1 MSYVMV
7 DIEADGPIPG
17 DYSMVCFG
25 AVIVEPGLN
34 RTFYGKLKPI
44 SEQWVPQ
51 ALAVSGFTRD
61 EVLGFD
67 DPRAVMEQFRSWLGE
82 NEEVQLDVWKGTG
95 GIPAVTRVQQ
105 RLAKEDPLFLQ
116 VKTVL
121 IDAPYHITPAYY
133 FKQWPEVHAT
143 FSDYATK
150 ALTGKREDIGKTL
163 AEGGQK
169 LSEIMRR

>member
-1 MSYVMV
+1 MGKFPL
-7 DIEADGPIPG
+7 GPSSTRPG
-17 DYSMVCFG
+17 VAWRAAWFW
-25 AVIVEPGLN
+25 AVPKAIAPGQKDAAK
-34 RTFYGKLKPI
+34 KL
-44 SEQWVPQ
+44 
-51 ALAVSGFTRD
+51 LT
-61 EVLGFD
+61 
-67 DPRAVMEQFRSWLGE
+67 WLGE
-82 NEEVQLDVWKGTG
+82 SDEVQLDVWKGTG

-163 AEGGQK
+163 TEGGQK